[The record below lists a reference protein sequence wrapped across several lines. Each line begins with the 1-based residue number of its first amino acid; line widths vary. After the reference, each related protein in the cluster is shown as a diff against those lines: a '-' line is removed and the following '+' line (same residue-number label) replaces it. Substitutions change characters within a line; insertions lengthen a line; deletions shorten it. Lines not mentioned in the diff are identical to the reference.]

1 VGDLL
6 RMCKK
11 TVAVKVSEAGQSCMH
26 PDDVEGN
33 VPFHSKP
40 AADQR
45 DMSTPKDAVN
55 WSSCQDEAASTKSR
69 SSDVEQ
75 EMIVVDDVVICSE
88 SSHRDD
94 VFDMDSADTELAI
107 MTTQELTEP
116 VAVTTQELL
125 DIEPAAVTTQE
136 LTEPAAVTTR
146 ELLDVYVEH
155 EKTQNFAEAVEST
168 TEKESHVIDT
178 AEIETESTLAST
190 ERTAS
195 AADNW
200 DGRELVDF
208 TSRLDVN
215 SASESAVMEPVAVA
229 AAMHSVVSAGAGTDN
244 SAYHEEG
251 DVCVVHSI
259 SDINSSCADNSIMEA
274 SQRLT
279 ASDQQIYDDV
289 KMDVTEELDVRWS
302 TGDQSVDKLGPSQ
315 AQADSSD
322 SPCVPMTV
330 SESEL
335 HLADESSSG
344 LPSRGGCEEDVKV
357 CCVCFT
363 CGTLHVNCTS
373 CPL

>member
-1 VGDLL
+1 
-6 RMCKK
+6 
-11 TVAVKVSEAGQSCMH
+11 MH
-26 PDDVEGN
+26 LDDAEGN
-33 VPFHSKP
+33 EPFHSKP

-45 DMSTPKDAVN
+45 DMSTLQDAVN

-69 SSDVEQ
+69 SSDIQQ

-107 MTTQELTEP
+107 VTTQELTEPATVTTRELLDIEP

-125 DIEPAAVTTQE
+125 DMF
-136 LTEPAAVTTR
+136 
-146 ELLDVYVEH
+146 VEH
-155 EKTQNFAEAVEST
+155 EKTRNFAEAVESSS
-168 TEKESHVIDT
+168 EKESHVIDT

-195 AADNW
+195 AADHCNV
-200 DGRELVDF
+200 RELVVF
-208 TSRLDVN
+208 DVD
-215 SASESAVMEPVAVA
+215 SASESAVTAVV
-229 AAMHSVVSAGAGTDN
+229 HSVVNDIQAYDGAGTDKD
-244 SAYHEEG
+244 E
-251 DVCVVHSI
+251 VCVTDSV
-259 SDINSSCADNSIMEA
+259 SDMNNSYADDFIVEA
-274 SQRLT
+274 SQHLK
-279 ASDQQIYDDV
+279 ASDQQIHDDV

-302 TGDQSVDKLGPSQ
+302 TGDQSVDKLGPSH

-322 SPCVPMTV
+322 LPCVPMAV

-357 CCVCFT
+357 CCVCFV
-363 CGTLHVNCTS
+363 CGTLHVDCMS
-373 CPL
+373 CHL